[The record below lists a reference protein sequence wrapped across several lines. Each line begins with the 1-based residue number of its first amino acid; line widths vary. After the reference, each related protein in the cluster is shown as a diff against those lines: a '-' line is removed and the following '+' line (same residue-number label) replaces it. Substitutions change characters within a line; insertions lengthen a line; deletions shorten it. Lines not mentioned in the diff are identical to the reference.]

1 MQEAQEA
8 QGEQVTVI
16 TPGDIRH
23 KAARLYLPFLRAWL
37 QGEAF
42 FPLEFPVGRLP
53 SDYLELRK
61 GTRELQAQSRE
72 QRGYGYTLVLQ
83 AQQTRRNG
91 TQTLPARAAIDT
103 ERDFLRFIE
112 KEDEFGAFQQDVAL
126 IRQQVPPLEA
136 WMRRS
141 PQRVIEQHG
150 VWPELLAVCRYFL
163 EQSANA
169 GMSDARL
176 YLRELP
182 VSVHTKFI
190 EQRRG
195 IVQALLEQLLPQE
208 AIAPEAASFE
218 QRFGLRE
225 KEPTAR
231 VRLLGEQLYRRYG
244 LPLSDLSVPVSQFA
258 ALDLLRGQLCIVT
271 ENEMTFLTLPSQEDA
286 FALFGGGFM
295 VRSLGRVPWLAECPI
310 AYWGDLDAQGF
321 QILSSLRAHFPHV
334 TSLMMDA
341 GTLKTFSAFCVES
354 TPCAVRSL
362 PHLTLDEHAL
372 FLRLAEANLR
382 LEQEHISH
390 AYAMRQL
397 ERLPLLIQ

>member
-1 MQEAQEA
+1 M
-8 QGEQVTVI
+8 I

-23 KAARLYLPFLRAWL
+23 KAARLYLPFLQAWL
-37 QGEAF
+37 RDEEF
-42 FPLEFPVGRLP
+42 FPLDFPVGRLP

-61 GTRELQAQSRE
+61 GTRELQAQSRD
-72 QRGYGYTLVLQ
+72 QHGYGYTLVYT

-91 TQTLPARAAIDT
+91 TQTLPKRATIDT

-112 KEDEFGAFQQDVAL
+112 KEEEFGAFRQDVAL
-126 IRQQVPPLEA
+126 VREQVPQLEA
-136 WMRRS
+136 WMRHS
-141 PQRVIEQHG
+141 PQHVIEQHG

-163 EQSANA
+163 EQADNA
-169 GMSDARL
+169 GIRDARL

-195 IVQALLEQLLPQE
+195 LVQALLEHLLPHE
-208 AIAPEAASFE
+208 AIAQEAATFE

-225 KEPTAR
+225 KEPTVR
-231 VRLLGEQLYRRYG
+231 VRLLDEQLFRRYR
-244 LPLSDLSVPVSQFA
+244 LPISDLSVPISQFA
-258 ALDLLRGQLCIVT
+258 ALDLLRGQRCIIT
-271 ENEMTFLTLPSQEDA
+271 ENEMTFLTLPLLKDT

-295 VRSLGRVPWLAECPI
+295 VRSLERLPWLADCPI

-321 QILSSLRAHFPHV
+321 QILSSLRARFPHV

-341 GTLKTFSAFCVES
+341 ETLETFSAFCVES
-354 TPCAVRSL
+354 TPCVVRTL
-362 PHLTLDEHAL
+362 PHLTSQEHAL
-372 FLRLAEANLR
+372 FIRLAEANQR

-390 AYAMRQL
+390 AYVMEQL
-397 ERLPLLIQ
+397 ERLPHFFCKR

>member
-1 MQEAQEA
+1 M
-8 QGEQVTVI
+8 I

-23 KAARLYLPFLRAWL
+23 KAARLYLPFLQAWL

-72 QRGYGYTLVLQ
+72 QRGYGYTLVYS

-91 TQTLPARAAIDT
+91 SQTLPKRVVIDS
-103 ERDFLRFIE
+103 ERDYLCLLE
-112 KEDEFGAFQQDVAL
+112 KEEEFGAFRQDVAL
-126 IRQQVPPLEA
+126 VREQVPQLEA
-136 WMRRS
+136 WMRRF

-163 EQSANA
+163 EQADHS
-169 GMSDARL
+169 GICDARL

-190 EQRRG
+190 EQRPG
-195 IVQALLEQLLPQE
+195 LVQALLEQLLPNE
-208 AIAPEAASFE
+208 AVSPEAASFE

-225 KEPTAR
+225 KEPTVR
-231 VRLLGEQLYRRYG
+231 VRLLDEQLSRRYG
-244 LPLSDLSVPVSQFA
+244 LPISDLSVPVSQLA
-258 ALDLLRGQLCIVT
+258 ALELLRGQRCIIT
-271 ENEMTFLTLPSQEDA
+271 ENEMTFLTLPPQKDT

-295 VRSLGRVPWLAECPI
+295 VRSLARVPWLADCPI

-321 QILSSLRAHFPHV
+321 QILSSLRARFPHV
-334 TSLMMDA
+334 ISLMMDA
-341 GTLKTFSAFCVES
+341 ETLETFSAFCVES
-354 TPCAVRSL
+354 TPCAVRTL
-362 PHLTLDEHAL
+362 PHLTPDEHAL
-372 FLRLAEANLR
+372 FIRLAEANQR

-390 AYAMRQL
+390 AYAIKQL
-397 ERLPLLIQ
+397 ERLPLLIH